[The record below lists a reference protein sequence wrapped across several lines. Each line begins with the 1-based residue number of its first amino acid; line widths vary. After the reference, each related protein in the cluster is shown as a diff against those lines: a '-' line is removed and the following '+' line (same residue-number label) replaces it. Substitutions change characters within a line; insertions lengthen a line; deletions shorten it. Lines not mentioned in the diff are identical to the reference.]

1 MGDGTNVGD
10 VDLAATATSHGT
22 STEAAG
28 ASMAGH
34 TSISIGAHATT
45 ESTTSGGSSTGGAE
59 TGLSL
64 TVLKGSLVDCSS
76 VNGPGI
82 NLPREHRQVCP

>member
-1 MGDGTNVGD
+1 MGDGTDVGH

-22 STEAAG
+22 TTEAAG

-34 TSISIGAHATT
+34 CSISVGAHAATK
-45 ESTTSGGSSTGGAE
+45 STAGSGSSSGGAE

-64 TVLKGSLVDCSS
+64 TVLKVSLVDCSFDHDL
-76 VNGPGI
+76 GI